1 MVSIL
6 CIFLNSGLH
15 FGIVRPKIKIL
26 TSFTH
31 PQVVPN
37 LYEFLLL
44 NTKDILEKY
53 GYPNRPSVP
62 LTSIIYYILFL
73 HTMEVNGALG
83 LFDYPYS
90 SRYFLLVKMCQ
101 VLQAKDCVK

>member
-44 NTKDILEKY
+44 NTKEDLKNV
-53 GYPNRPSVP
+53 GNQTVDGP
-62 LTSIIYYILFL
+62 
-73 HTMEVNGALG
+73 H
-83 LFDYPYS
+83 
-90 SRYFLLVKMCQ
+90 
-101 VLQAKDCVK
+101 